1 MLAILTKMEDI
12 TTQKGKNLVLYKPFM
27 TTSSSKTIYVV
38 MVAPNLNTNPN
49 TITSLQANL
58 DTIQNQN
65 ITRIQNQ
72 STIPITIQDQ
82 NTNLDHHTIQNQ
94 NTILL
99 NKLTIGNHSTI
110 PNQHITTIQT
120 ITCPQPYDHLY
131 LMGLPLLY
139 HSVHCPNH
147 PMLVL
152 DLMDILENTKTH
164 TKNIKVKFEY
174 KSRKMLVIFTSSIT
188 RSLSWS

>member
-99 NKLTIGNHSTI
+99 NQLTIGNHNTI
-110 PNQHITTIQT
+110 PNKHITTIQT
-120 ITCPQPYDHLY
+120 ITCLQPCDHLC

-139 HSVHCPNH
+139 HSVHCQNH

-174 KSRKMLVIFTSSIT
+174 KSRKM
-188 RSLSWS
+188 